1 MSDDGKSWSHGW
13 FGFASCGWKQMHKH
27 ISLIYGVFFMG
38 VNPMGSNPQKKSP
51 NKQSK
56 LLDIHDIHLYN
67 IVYNY
72 TKPKHSMLCAI
83 WLYVP

>member
-1 MSDDGKSWSHGW
+1 MGNPGLTNGLDLLIVVGKKCTNI
-13 FGFASCGWKQMHKH
+13 FP
-27 ISLIYGVFFMG
+27 LIYGGFFM
-38 VNPMGSNPQKKSP
+38 VVKPMGPSNPQKKSP

-72 TKPKHSMLCAI
+72 TKPKHSMLCAT
-83 WLYVP
+83 

>member
-1 MSDDGKSWSHGW
+1 
-13 FGFASCGWKQMHKH
+13 MHEH
-27 ISLIYGVFFMG
+27 ISLIYGGFFM
-38 VNPMGSNPQKKSP
+38 VVKPMGPSNPQKKSP

-72 TKPKHSMLCAI
+72 TKPKHSMLCATWSI
-83 WLYVP
+83 YLYLPWTSTKL

>member
-1 MSDDGKSWSHGW
+1 MGNPGLTNGLDLLLVVGK
-13 FGFASCGWKQMHKH
+13 KMHKN
-27 ISLIYGVFFMG
+27 ISLIYGVFFM
-38 VNPMGSNPQKKSP
+38 VMNPMGPSNPQKKSR

-72 TKPKHSMLCAI
+72 TKPKHSMLCAT
-83 WLYVP
+83 